1 MTKPRYGR
9 LDRILHRVAFRL
21 DRTQVRLADLES
33 EIFRDRLAGIPVD
46 SPVFISALPRSGTTI
61 LLRLLWRTGR
71 FATHLYRDMPFVL
84 CPMLWKRFSESFI
97 VSDVSR
103 ERDHGDGI
111 EVSADSPEAFEEMVW
126 KHFWP
131 NHYRSDRIV
140 PWTASKEN
148 GAFESFLES
157 HMRKIIA
164 LRRQGLTDRRRYLSK
179 NNVNFARLA
188 APPEPLRRGTILVPF
203 REPVQH
209 AASMLR
215 QHRRFTRLH
224 AEDGFLQRYM
234 EAVGHHE
241 FGAGLKPIDIGEWLD
256 GTGDPDQLEFWLKY
270 WTAAY
275 RFVLEHAGPTCRTLS
290 YRALHQKPE
299 STLRAVAELVD
310 IPEAE
315 LVAQSDRL
323 RAPRTHR
330 VDSDEVSEAIVE
342 EAVSVHE
349 RLLRTSDLA

>member
-1 MTKPRYGR
+1 MTGSRYGR
-9 LDRILHRVAFRL
+9 MDRFLHRVAFRL
-21 DRTQVRLADLES
+21 DRTQVRLADVES

-84 CPMLWKRFSESFI
+84 CPMLWERFSGSFI
-97 VSDVSR
+97 VDDVSR

-126 KHFWP
+126 KQFWP
-131 NHYRSDRIV
+131 GHYRSDRIV
-140 PWTASKEN
+140 PWTASEEN
-148 GAFESFLES
+148 SAFESFLES
-157 HMRKIIA
+157 NMRKIIA
-164 LRRQGLTDRRRYLSK
+164 LRRRNASDHRRYLSK
-179 NNVNFARLA
+179 NNVNIARLA
-188 APPEPLRRGTILVPF
+188 ASPGPLRRGTILVLF

-215 QHRRFTRLH
+215 QHRRFTQLH
-224 AEDGFLQRYM
+224 AEDRFLRRYM

-241 FGAGLKPIDIGEWLD
+241 FGAEFKPIDFGGWLD
-256 GTGDPDQLEFWLKY
+256 GRVDSDKLGFWLRY

-290 YRALHQKPE
+290 YRALHQEPE
-299 STLRAVAELVD
+299 STLRAVAQLVEV
-310 IPEAE
+310 PEAE

-323 RAPRTHR
+323 RAPRTHS
-330 VDSDEVSEAIVE
+330 VNTDELSDALVE
-342 EAVSVHE
+342 EASTVHE
-349 RLLRTSDLA
+349 RLQQSSDLA